1 MTTEVAAHSLFSGP
15 DRGLLENVV
24 LRHDNGVIT
33 DISAGAPPATSPRSL
48 VLPAFVNAHDH
59 ARPTASSFG
68 ALGMPLESWIL
79 RSALGTPVDPY
90 LTAASALA
98 RSARAGCAAMMIHYT
113 RPSGT
118 MPLVEEA
125 GAIARAASDV
135 GIRIAFALAV
145 RDQNPVVYGDEEPV
159 LSGLS
164 KDDRSTIEQ
173 LFVRAPMSPKAYI
186 ELTDA
191 IAAAIAG
198 PKVDVQLG
206 PAGVQWCSK
215 PLLEAVAENSAQTGR
230 RIHMHLL
237 ETIYQRAWADQHF
250 PQGIVRYLHDI
261 GFLSERL
268 TLAHCIHARPDE
280 IEMIAASG
288 ARIVTNFSSNMHL
301 RSGLAPIAAAH
312 KCGCAIAV
320 GVDGLGAR
328 RGRRRAARDAAGADD
343 ARRSRFPAHLD
354 HFRIPRRSPSPT
366 AARRPARRERVRWY
380 LAHQPISSPSI
391 SIGLTATRSCRSM
404 PSIFYSRAAM
414 RRCCAMWLWMGEPSS
429 ATAAVPASI
438 FRPSSRN
445 CAGSTA
451 PTPRRYPAFNAPGRR
466 SRRRCRAGSKRI
478 SIAVRPSRFQVVE
491 SHSCKQAASEQQLAL
506 RALHVF
512 RKAEQNSTCIGIP
525 SRFHVR
531 QQETD
536 RRRLRW

>member
-1 MTTEVAAHSLFSGP
+1 MVTEVTAHRLFCGP

-24 LRHDNGVIT
+24 LRHDNGVVASI
-33 DISAGAPPATSPRSL
+33 AEGAPPATGPRSL

-125 GAIARAASDV
+125 SAIARAASDV

-145 RDQNPVVYGDEEPV
+145 RDQNPVVYGNEELV

-173 LFVRAPMSPKAYI
+173 MFVRAPMSPKAYI

-237 ETIYQRAWADQHF
+237 ETIYQRGWADQHF
-250 PQGIVRYLHDI
+250 PDGIVRYLRDI

-312 KCGCAIAV
+312 RCGCAIAV
-320 GVDGLGAR
+320 GVDGAALDEDDDVIREMRLVQMFHGGLGFKRTWTPQAFFGLAVANGRKATGAPGTGELMPGAPADFVTVDLDRLDRDQIMPVDPLDLLFAR
-328 RGRRRAARDAAGADD
+328 GNASLLREVVVDGRTIVSDGRCLGVDLPAIEQELRGIYRAGAGKLGGFQR
-343 ARRSRFPAHLD
+343 AWPPLSASLQNWFEAQLD
-354 HFRIPRRSPSPT
+354 
-366 AARRPARRERVRWY
+366 
-380 LAHQPISSPSI
+380 
-391 SIGLTATRSCRSM
+391 CR
-404 PSIFYSRAAM
+404 
-414 RRCCAMWLWMGEPSS
+414 
-429 ATAAVPASI
+429 
-438 FRPSSRN
+438 
-445 CAGSTA
+445 
-451 PTPRRYPAFNAPGRR
+451 
-466 SRRRCRAGSKRI
+466 
-478 SIAVRPSRFQVVE
+478 
-491 SHSCKQAASEQQLAL
+491 
-506 RALHVF
+506 
-512 RKAEQNSTCIGIP
+512 
-525 SRFHVR
+525 
-531 QQETD
+531 
-536 RRRLRW
+536 

>member
-1 MTTEVAAHSLFSGP
+1 MATEVLASSLFCGP
-15 DRGLLENVV
+15 DRGTIDNAV
-24 LRHDNGVIT
+24 LRHDNGIIT
-33 DISAGAPPATSPRSL
+33 DISAGAEPSVGPRSL
-48 VLPAFVNAHDH
+48 VIPAFINAHDH

-68 ALGMPLESWIL
+68 APSAERRIQLSKGMP
-79 RSALGTPVDPY
+79 SAPVDPY

-98 RSARAGCAAMMIHYT
+98 RSARAGCAAMMVHYT
-113 RPSGT
+113 RPSGA

-159 LSGLS
+159 LSSLS

-215 PLLEAVAENSAQTGR
+215 SLLEAVAENSARTGR

-237 ETIYQRAWADQHF
+237 ETIYQRAWADQNF

-261 GFLSERL
+261 GFLSDRL

-288 ARIVTNFSSNMHL
+288 ARIVTNFSSNLHL

-320 GVDGLGAR
+320 GVDGLALDEDDDVLREMRLVQMMHGGLGFQRTWTTSEFLTLAIAN
-328 RGRRRAARDAAGADD
+328 GRRATGAPGTGALVCGAPADFVTIDLDRLDRDQIMPVDAIDLLFARGNASLLRDVVVDGRTIVRDGRCTGVDLPAIEQELRGIYRANAKALSGLQRAWQPLSASLQGW
-343 ARRSRFPAHLD
+343 FEAHLD
-354 HFRIPRRSPSPT
+354 
-366 AARRPARRERVRWY
+366 
-380 LAHQPISSPSI
+380 
-391 SIGLTATRSCRSM
+391 CR
-404 PSIFYSRAAM
+404 
-414 RRCCAMWLWMGEPSS
+414 
-429 ATAAVPASI
+429 
-438 FRPSSRN
+438 
-445 CAGSTA
+445 
-451 PTPRRYPAFNAPGRR
+451 
-466 SRRRCRAGSKRI
+466 
-478 SIAVRPSRFQVVE
+478 
-491 SHSCKQAASEQQLAL
+491 
-506 RALHVF
+506 
-512 RKAEQNSTCIGIP
+512 
-525 SRFHVR
+525 
-531 QQETD
+531 
-536 RRRLRW
+536 